1 MKIILLIDSLRSGGA
16 QHQLAMLANYLF
28 LEKKCDVKI
37 ITFFSGNHFPELT
50 TDVGVSVK
58 IINKKFKFD
67 ILLFINLFRFT
78 NKSNVDVL
86 CTFLFTPSFYGIL
99 IKLFSV
105 RKFRLIVSERSY
117 ERDLNF
123 LLKTT
128 RYLYRYADF
137 ITANSQSQTNLL
149 KTKYP
154 FLAHKINF
162 IKNGVDSIKYAP
174 EIKSSYVELSVA
186 CIGRIEEMKNPLCVI
201 EAINILKREYNL
213 NLVVR
218 WAGNLHASRQNN
230 LYFNLC
236 NKKLKEYNIVKNW
249 IWLGVVKEIKDLLV
263 ESEIL
268 IHPSFGEGFPNTI
281 CEAMSSGIIV
291 FASNILDHPLI
302 IKNNLNGFL
311 FNPNIPNELAL
322 SIYKYSKMKSFE
334 KIKIR
339 KNAREFAISEF
350 SYSRMGE
357 SYFSLFL
364 NNKLI

>member
-16 QHQLAMLANYLF
+16 QRQIAMLANYLV

-37 ITFFSGNHFPELT
+37 VTFFSGNHFPELT
-50 TDVGVSVK
+50 TDVGISVT
-58 IINKKFKFD
+58 IINKRFKFD
-67 ILLFINLFRFT
+67 IFLFVKLFNYI

-99 IKLFSV
+99 VKLFSG

-117 ERDLNF
+117 ERNLNF
-123 LLKTT
+123 VSKIT
-128 RYLYRYADF
+128 RYLYRYTNF

-154 FLAHKINF
+154 FIANKIYF
-162 IKNGVDSIKYAP
+162 IKNGVDSVKYAP
-174 EIKSSYVELSVA
+174 KTIRNYVELSVA

-201 EAINILKREYNL
+201 ETINILKRDYNL

-218 WAGNLHASRQNN
+218 WAGNLHASKQNN
-230 LYFNLC
+230 FYFDFC
-236 NKKLKEYNIVKNW
+236 NKKLLEYNIVNNW
-249 IWLGVVKEIKDLLV
+249 FWLGVVKEIKDLLD
-263 ESEIL
+263 ESELL
-268 IHPSFGEGFPNTI
+268 IHPSLGEGFPNTI

-302 IKNNLNGFL
+302 IKDNLNGFL
-311 FNPNIPNELAL
+311 FNPNNPNDLAL

-334 KIKIR
+334 KILIR
-339 KNAREFAISEF
+339 KNAREFAINEF

-357 SYFSLFL
+357 SYFNLFL
-364 NNKLI
+364 NN